1 VLAHPRQVAAAQSLN
16 PGDNTNALALAQ
28 LRDTLAIDGSTFGT
42 FYHTLVTSVGAVS
55 QQASRLAEN
64 QQTVLTDLENR
75 REALSGVSLD
85 EEQVNLI
92 RFQQAYNAAAN
103 FIRIAEELGRTV
115 LDLVQ

>member
-1 VLAHPRQVAAAQSLN
+1 
-16 PGDNTNALALAQ
+16 
-28 LRDTLAIDGSTFGT
+28 
-42 FYHTLVTSVGAVS
+42 VTSVGAVS
-55 QQASRLAEN
+55 QQASRLADN

-115 LDLVQ
+115 LELVQ

>member
-1 VLAHPRQVAAAQSLN
+1 
-16 PGDNTNALALAQ
+16 
-28 LRDTLAIDGSTFGT
+28 
-42 FYHTLVTSVGAVS
+42 
-55 QQASRLAEN
+55 
-64 QQTVLTDLENR
+64 
-75 REALSGVSLD
+75 VSLD